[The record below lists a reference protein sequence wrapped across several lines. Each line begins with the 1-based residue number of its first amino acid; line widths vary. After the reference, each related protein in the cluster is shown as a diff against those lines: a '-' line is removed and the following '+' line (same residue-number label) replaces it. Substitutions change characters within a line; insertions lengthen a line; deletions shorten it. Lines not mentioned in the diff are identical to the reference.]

1 MTRLIDVHSH
11 WSTRRGYALRSQ
23 EELQLQN
30 HTWRSKVSYRSEAEM
45 ADDLRAAGVKAI
57 LDFGFTKF
65 ESIEVARETHDYGFA
80 FEKQNPDVC
89 LGHWF
94 HFQAEQG
101 KPALAEFRRCI
112 DHATGFAGLA
122 VSGSGGLPPSEPA
135 WDPFYKLCIE
145 ANVPALIFVG
155 TTGLGSGMPGGNGI
169 ILDNCHPRH
178 LDFVAAR
185 YPRMTIVAARPGW
198 PWQTETNAV
207 IVHKANIWYELHG
220 WSPKYFSD
228 DLKHE
233 ISRRFADRIMFGA
246 DYPMLSYERLISDW
260 RALGYSEEMLAK
272 VFTGNAARFLSQLR
286 NGAAVSSKLAVT
298 SPAPAK

>member
-1 MTRLIDVHSH
+1 MTRLIDVHSQ
-11 WSTRRGYALRSQ
+11 WSTQRGYALRSQ
-23 EELQLQN
+23 QELQLQN
-30 HTWRSKVSYRSEAEM
+30 HTWRSNVKNRSEGEM
-45 ADDLRAAGVKAI
+45 AADLRAAGVKAI

-65 ESIEVARETHDYGFA
+65 EPLEVTRETHDYGFE

-101 KPALAEFRRCI
+101 NPALMEFRRCI
-112 DHATGFAGLA
+112 DRSTGFVGLA
-122 VSGSGGLPPSEPA
+122 VSGSGGLPPSDPA
-135 WDPFYKLCIE
+135 WDPFYHMCID

-185 YPRMTIVAARPGW
+185 YPKMTIVAARPGW

-207 IVHKANIWYELHG
+207 IIHKANVWYELHG
-220 WSPKYFSD
+220 WSPKYFSA

-233 ISRRFADRIMFGA
+233 IPRRFSNRIMFGA
-246 DYPMLSYERLISDW
+246 DYPMLSYERLVSDW
-260 RALGYSEEMLAK
+260 RGLGYSDEILAK
-272 VFTGNAARFLSQLR
+272 VFTGNAKRFLSGAR
-286 NGAAVSSKLAVT
+286 NGAAVSSSLE
-298 SPAPAK
+298 